1 MSDLGMQRSE
11 RAYVKQRG
19 GNDATVALRNS
30 AASAGGAVIRTHGMM
45 GEPWARGHSEAEWG
59 RTNVTV
65 VSALDLD
72 PYFGALHACVEW
84 SPTRGSAVPLPWSA

>member
-1 MSDLGMQRSE
+1 MPPLHCETVQPVPGAQSSE
-11 RAYVKQRG
+11 LMG
-19 GNDATVALRNS
+19 
-30 AASAGGAVIRTHGMM
+30 IGMM